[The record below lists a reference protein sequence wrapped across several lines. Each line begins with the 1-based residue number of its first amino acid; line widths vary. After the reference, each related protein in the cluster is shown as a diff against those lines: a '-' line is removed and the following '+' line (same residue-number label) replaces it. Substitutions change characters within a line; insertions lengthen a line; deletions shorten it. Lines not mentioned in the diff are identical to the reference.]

1 MVPSGTFPAMEF
13 ERLQELYNRCNP
25 DEPLSPGDER
35 NVDIDVRGVRGAHW
49 TNKLARQIELSRT
62 PVCQLFTGLRGT
74 GKSTEIQRLEARLA
88 DPKRR
93 NLLTVLIDADDV
105 LDLTVEIDISDVLA
119 LVLQH
124 TERAVLAAEGGDAT
138 DALTDGPLG
147 RLWAWLSRTDVE
159 IGKNTAGVDMG
170 AKPGSAGVKAGIEL
184 NLKTN
189 PTLRRRVREIVGT
202 HLSTFVGFVHD
213 ELRELEWRARK
224 LGRSGIV
231 ILFDSLEK
239 LRGTSLT
246 WKPVLESA
254 ERIFSTGAPYLQL
267 PVHVLYTIPPALAR
281 RMVEP
286 PVAFLPMI
294 KVRDMAGTPQPEGV
308 EVIAELVKKRID
320 EDALDEIF
328 GKTALRNRIREIAL
342 WSGGYPREI
351 VRLLQTLME
360 LEAFPVDQSTLTRE
374 LQRAGNAYRSIVYDS
389 GAIPW
394 LSTVNRTKRLI
405 TTSEQEREAA
415 DHLLQNNV
423 ILRYL
428 NDEEW
433 VDVHPSVAGMREL
446 ADPSPDAKDAAP
458 EKGV

>member
-1 MVPSGTFPAMEF
+1 MEF

-35 NVDIDVRGVRGAHW
+35 NVDIDLHGVRGAHW

-74 GKSTEIQRLEARLA
+74 GKSTEIRRLAARLS
-88 DPKRR
+88 DPTRR
-93 NLLTVLIDADDV
+93 NLLTVLIDADEV

-119 LVLQH
+119 LVLLH
-124 TERAVLAAEGGDAT
+124 TERAVLAAEGGDPA
-138 DALTDGPLG
+138 DALTDGPH
-147 RLWAWLSRTDVE
+147 RRFWAWLSRTDVE
-159 IGKNTAGVDMG
+159 IGKLTAGVG
-170 AKPGSAGVKAGIEL
+170 AGTKAGIEL

-189 PTLRRRVREIVGT
+189 PTVRQRVREIVAR
-202 HLSTFVGFVHD
+202 HLATFVRLVHD
-213 ELRELEWRARK
+213 ALRELEARARK
-224 LGRSGIV
+224 LGRAGIV

-246 WKPVLESA
+246 WKSVLESA
-254 ERIFSTGAPYLQL
+254 ERIFSSGAPYLQL

-286 PVAFLPMI
+286 PVSFLPMI
-294 KVRDMAGTPQPEGV
+294 KVRDKEGGLHPEGI
-308 EVIAELVKKRID
+308 EVITELVKKRID
-320 EDALDEIF
+320 EAALEEIF
-328 GKTALRNRIREIAL
+328 GKAALRDRIRAIAL

-351 VRLLQTLME
+351 VRLLQTLLE
-360 LEAFPVDQSTLTRE
+360 LESFPVDGKTLERE
-374 LQRAGNAYRSIVYDS
+374 LHRAGNAYRSIVYDS

-394 LSTVNRTKRLI
+394 LATVNRTKRLI
-405 TTSEQEREAA
+405 TTNDHEREAA

-428 NDEEW
+428 NDDEW
-433 VDVHPSVAGMREL
+433 VDLHPSVAGMKEL
-446 ADPSPDAKDAAP
+446 AAPSPDAKDAAA
-458 EKGV
+458 ERGA

>member
-25 DEPLSPGDER
+25 DEPLSPGDDR
-35 NVDIDVRGVRGAHW
+35 NVDIDHRGVRGAHW

-74 GKSTEIQRLEARLA
+74 GKSTEIQRLAARLS

-119 LVLQH
+119 LVLLH
-124 TERAVLAAEGGDAT
+124 TERAVLAAEGGHAA
-138 DALTDGPLG
+138 DALVDGPLR

-159 IGKNTAGVDMG
+159 IGNASAGIDAG
-170 AKPGSAGVKAGIEL
+170 AKVGIVL

-189 PTLRRRVREIVGT
+189 PTVRQRVREIVAK
-202 HLSTFVGFVHD
+202 HLATFVRFVHD
-213 ELRELEWRARK
+213 ELRELEERARK

-254 ERIFSTGAPYLQL
+254 ERIFSSGAPYLQL

-286 PVAFLPMI
+286 VSFLPMI
-294 KVRDMAGTPQPEGV
+294 KVRDMDGNLHPEGV
-308 EVIAELVKKRID
+308 AVIAELVKKRID
-320 EDALDEIF
+320 DDALREIF
-328 GKTALRNRIREIAL
+328 GESALRDRIRAIAL

-351 VRLLQTLME
+351 VRLLQTLLE
-360 LEAFPVDQSTLTRE
+360 LEAFPVDGKTLERE
-374 LQRAGNAYRSIVYDS
+374 LYRAGNAYRSIVYDS

-394 LSTVNRTKRLI
+394 LATVNRTKRLI
-405 TTSEQEREAA
+405 TSNDQEREAA

-428 NDEEW
+428 NDDEW
-433 VDVHPSVAGMREL
+433 VDLHPSVAGMQEL
-446 ADPSPDAKDAAP
+446 AGPVPDANDAAA
-458 EKGV
+458 ERGA

>member
-35 NVDIDVRGVRGAHW
+35 NVDIDHRGVRGAHW

-74 GKSTEIQRLEARLA
+74 GKSTEIQRLAERLS

-119 LVLQH
+119 LVLLH
-124 TERAVLAAEGGDAT
+124 AERTVLAAEGGDAAS
-138 DALTDGPLG
+138 ALTDGPHR

-159 IGKNTAGVDMG
+159 IGKLTAGVDAG
-170 AKPGSAGVKAGIEL
+170 AKAGVEL

-189 PTLRRRVREIVGT
+189 PTVRHRVREIVAR
-202 HLSTFVGFVHD
+202 HLSTFVRFVHD
-213 ELRELEWRARK
+213 ELRELDWRARK
-224 LGRSGIV
+224 LGRSGLV

-286 PVAFLPMI
+286 PVSFLPMI
-294 KVRDMAGTPQPEGV
+294 KVRDAEGTLHPEGV

-320 EDALDEIF
+320 EAALEEIF
-328 GKTALRNRIREIAL
+328 GKAALRDRIRAIAL

-351 VRLLQTLME
+351 VRLLQTLLE
-360 LEAFPVDQSTLTRE
+360 LEVFPVDAKTLERE
-374 LQRAGNAYRSIVYDS
+374 LYRAGNAYRSIVYDS

-394 LSTVNRTKRLI
+394 LATVKRTKRLI
-405 TTSEQEREAA
+405 TTSDQEREAA

-446 ADPSPDAKDAAP
+446 ADPSMDVKDAAAQ
-458 EKGV
+458 KGA

>member
-1 MVPSGTFPAMEF
+1 MEF
-13 ERLQELYNRCNP
+13 ERLQDLYNRCNP
-25 DEPLSPGDER
+25 DEALSPGDDR
-35 NVDIDVRGVRGAHW
+35 NVDIDHRGVRGAHW

-74 GKSTEIQRLEARLA
+74 GKSTEIQRLAARLS

-119 LVLQH
+119 LVLQQ
-124 TERAVLAAEGGDAT
+124 TERAVLVAEGGDAA

-159 IGKNTAGVDMG
+159 IGKITAGIDAG
-170 AKPGSAGVKAGIEL
+170 AKAGIAGARAGIEL

-189 PTLRRRVREIVGT
+189 PTLRRRVRDIVGT
-202 HLSTFVGFVHD
+202 HLSTFVRFVHD
-213 ELRELEWRARK
+213 ELQELDWRARK
-224 LGRSGIV
+224 LGRTGIV

-281 RMVEP
+281 RMVD
-286 PVAFLPMI
+286 VSFLPMI
-294 KVRDMAGTPQPEGV
+294 KVRDAEGRLHPEGV
-308 EVIAELVKKRID
+308 EVITELVKKRID
-320 EDALDEIF
+320 EVALDEIF
-328 GKTALRNRIREIAL
+328 GRAALRDRIRAIAL

-351 VRLLQTLME
+351 VRLLQTVLE
-360 LEAFPVDQSTLTRE
+360 LDRFPVDRETLERE
-374 LQRAGNAYRSIVYDS
+374 LRRAGNGYRSIVYDS

-394 LSTVNRTKRLI
+394 LAKVNRTKQLI
-405 TTSEQEREAA
+405 TNNEQEREAA

-428 NDEEW
+428 NDDEW
-433 VDVHPSVAGMREL
+433 VDLHPSVAGMQEL
-446 ADPSPDAKDAAP
+446 AGPFPDATDATL
-458 EKGV
+458 EKGA

>member
-1 MVPSGTFPAMEF
+1 MEF

-25 DEPLSPGDER
+25 DEPLSPGDAR
-35 NVDIDVRGVRGAHW
+35 NVDIDQRGVRGAHW

-74 GKSTEIQRLEARLA
+74 GKSTEIQRLAERLS

-119 LVLQH
+119 LILQH
-124 TERAVLAAEGGDAT
+124 TERAVLAAEGGDAA

-159 IGKNTAGVDMG
+159 IGKFTAGVDVGSKAGVAG
-170 AKPGSAGVKAGIEL
+170 AKAGLDL

-189 PTLRRRVREIVGT
+189 PTVRQRVREIVAK
-202 HLSTFVGFVHD
+202 HLSTFVRFVHD

-224 LGRSGIV
+224 LGRAGVV

-254 ERIFSTGAPYLQL
+254 ERIFSSGAPYLQL

-286 PVAFLPMI
+286 VSFLPMI
-294 KVRDMAGTPQPEGV
+294 KVRDVEGRLHPEGV
-308 EVIAELVKKRID
+308 EVIAELVRKRID
-320 EDALDEIF
+320 EAALEEIF
-328 GKTALRNRIREIAL
+328 GKAALRDRIRAIAL

-351 VRLLQTLME
+351 VRLLQTLLE
-360 LEAFPVDQSTLTRE
+360 LEAFPVDGKTLERE
-374 LQRAGNAYRSIVYDS
+374 LYRAGNAYRSIVYDS

-394 LSTVNRTKRLI
+394 LATVNRTKRLI
-405 TTSEQEREAA
+405 TSNDQEREAA

-428 NDEEW
+428 NDDEW
-433 VDVHPSVAGMREL
+433 VDLHPSVAGMQEL
-446 ADPSPDAKDAAP
+446 AGPAPDAKDAAV
-458 EKGV
+458 ESGA